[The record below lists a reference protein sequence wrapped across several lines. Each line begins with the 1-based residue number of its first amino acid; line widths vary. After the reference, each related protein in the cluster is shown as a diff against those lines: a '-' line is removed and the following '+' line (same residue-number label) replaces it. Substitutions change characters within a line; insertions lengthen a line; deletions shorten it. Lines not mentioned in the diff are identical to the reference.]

1 MSFVVQNLRQS
12 LHHTRKRLGQI
23 VINHHYREQYQED
36 ERRLI
41 NPLLDV
47 QADIAAHQALH
58 EQQQNDTAVEDGNG
72 QQVKDAKVQ
81 ADRGCQAHQR
91 GPAFFAGRLS
101 GGATDSDWSLNGA
114 ERDLAA
120 YQLLQQL
127 EDQHRTL
134 FIVLER
140 PLKSRGERQ
149 FPHFGGNALNADAI
163 TFLFYALHV
172 GQNRL

>member
-1 MSFVVQNLRQS
+1 MWTQQIRPSRGLREYCFLQELSTTKDTKAHQGISLCTFMSFVVHNLRQS

-72 QQVKDAKVQ
+72 QQVKDAEVQ
-81 ADRGCQAHQR
+81 TDR
-91 GPAFFAGRLS
+91 
-101 GGATDSDWSLNGA
+101 
-114 ERDLAA
+114 
-120 YQLLQQL
+120 
-127 EDQHRTL
+127 
-134 FIVLER
+134 
-140 PLKSRGERQ
+140 SR
-149 FPHFGGNALNADAI
+149 
-163 TFLFYALHV
+163 
-172 GQNRL
+172 